1 MDGIKNKLKLGRQQ
15 FRKYL
20 EPWYNL
26 LKQHKINVT
35 LVSEGAK
42 LLINDKTK
50 CVKGVGDNKSQILL
64 SLNNRRK
71 NFNLVTRNTIKFT
84 EDGPDVQII
93 QLIVHFNT
101 SMLRAK
107 LSEEE
112 ETSSKKQTEAGDNR
126 GKEKAIK

>member
-1 MDGIKNKLKLGRQQ
+1 MGRQQ